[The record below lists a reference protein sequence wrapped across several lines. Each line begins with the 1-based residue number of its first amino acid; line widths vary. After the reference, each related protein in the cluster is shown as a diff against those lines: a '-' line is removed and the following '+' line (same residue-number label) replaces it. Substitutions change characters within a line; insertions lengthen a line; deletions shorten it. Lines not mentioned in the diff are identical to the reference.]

1 MVGLHVLS
9 LMGGGGQGCCSP
21 IGHQMGQPET
31 LVSSVLFSFI
41 ERNVMVRLIF
51 ICLRK
56 IVCVGRN
63 LKGSCFP
70 VVTEHMYTV

>member
-9 LMGGGGQGCCSP
+9 LMGGGCCSP

-31 LVSSVLFSFI
+31 LVSSVLFSFSFI

-56 IVCVGRN
+56 IVRVGRN

-70 VVTEHMYTV
+70 VVTEHMYIV